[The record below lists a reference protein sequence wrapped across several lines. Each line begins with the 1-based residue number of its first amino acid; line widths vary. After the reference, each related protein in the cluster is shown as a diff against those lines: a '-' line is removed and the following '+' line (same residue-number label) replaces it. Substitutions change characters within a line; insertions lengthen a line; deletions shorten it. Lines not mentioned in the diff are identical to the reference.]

1 MKNNIKDMIESTNK
15 ILKISFND
23 NYGTSSAD
31 KAKRYNLII
40 RKYD

>member
-1 MKNNIKDMIESTNK
+1 MIESTNK

-23 NYGTSSAD
+23 NYYTSNAD
-31 KAKRYNLII
+31 KVKRYNLII